1 MTYIAGTTA
10 TTAEPPIWTS
20 RTAAAAGVLAALVIA
35 GDVLLWSHEPGISIF
50 MFFCCLI
57 AGVLA
62 LHPHKLGEG
71 RTVVLFVVALLGA
84 APFIETLS
92 LWALLTAQGGLAL
105 LALGISNQLPR
116 FEDWGG
122 AVTRFGVLA
131 PVRLLTDT
139 FRVIGEGGRQKVGGN
154 LLRTITVWIVP
165 LVFAA
170 IFVLLFSAANPIVE
184 MGLRAI
190 SLDKLLELL
199 NPSRIFIW
207 GFIAVTSWPFL
218 VPKLLSWVPLPQ
230 MQGPHLPRAESLVFG
245 GAAIR
250 NSLIVFN
257 AMFALQ
263 TVMDLMFLWG
273 GVRLPEEMTHAE
285 YAHRGA
291 YPLIVTAI
299 LAGAFVL
306 AAMRKNGPGETSPL
320 IRNLVYLWIAQ
331 NIWLVISSLL
341 RLKLYVEEFHLSEM
355 RVAAGVWMVLV
366 AVGLALIIARI
377 ALGKSNKWLVM
388 CNMAALTVVF
398 WLAAAVDVRSTIAFY
413 NVRHSFEVTGQGT
426 PLDLYYMS
434 DLGPDAIPALDEF
447 ITTAKL
453 EGEEKLNTFSI
464 LRNELSSRVIYA
476 SSAPW
481 DVHPYPQDWRE
492 WTWRSERLQ
501 QYLLAHPFS
510 PEPSRPID

>member
-1 MTYIAGTTA
+1 MTDIAGTTA

-20 RTAAAAGVLAALVIA
+20 RTAAAAGVLAALVVA
-35 GDVLLWSHEPGISIF
+35 GDILLWSHEPGISIF
-50 MFFCCLI
+50 IFFGCLI
-57 AGVLA
+57 AGILA
-62 LHPHKLGEG
+62 LHPHKLGET
-71 RTVVLFVVALLGA
+71 RTVILFVVALLGI
-84 APFIETLS
+84 APFIETQS
-92 LWALLTAQGGLAL
+92 FWALLTAQGALTL
-105 LALGISNQLPR
+105 LALGISDQLPR

-122 AVTRFGVLA
+122 AFTRFGVLA
-131 PVRLLTDT
+131 PVRLLTDA
-139 FRVIGEGGRQKVGGN
+139 FRVIAEGGRQQMGGQ
-154 LLRTITVWIVP
+154 LLRTLAVWLVP

-170 IFVLLFSAANPIVE
+170 IFVLLFSAANPVVE
-184 MGLRAI
+184 MALRAI
-190 SLDKLLELL
+190 NLDRLLELL
-199 NPSRIFIW
+199 NPGRIFIW

-218 VPKLLSWVPLPQ
+218 APQLLRWMPLPQ
-230 MQGPHLPRAESLVFG
+230 MQGPHLPRPESLVFG
-245 GAAIR
+245 GTAIR

-257 AMFALQ
+257 AMFAVQ

-273 GVRLPEEMTHAE
+273 GVRLPEGMTHAE

-341 RLKLYVEEFHLSEM
+341 RLSLYVEEFQLSEM
-355 RVAAGVWMVLV
+355 RVAASVWMVLV
-366 AVGLALIIARI
+366 AIGLALIIARI
-377 ALGKSNKWLVM
+377 ALDKSNKWLVM
-388 CNMAALTVVF
+388 CNMAALSLTF
-398 WLAAAVDVRSTIAFY
+398 WLAAVVDVRSFIAFY
-413 NVRHSFEVTGQGT
+413 NVRHSYEVTGQGT

-447 ITTAKL
+447 LTTAKVQ
-453 EGEEKLNTFSI
+453 GEENLNTFSI
-464 LRNELSSRVIYA
+464 LRDELTSRVIYA
-476 SSAPW
+476 SSAPL
-481 DVHPYPQDWRE
+481 DVHLYPQDWRE

-510 PEPSRPID
+510 PSPTTTIE